1 MAHWSDGG
9 ATERAAVDS
18 TQPDRGGSLAGR
30 TAVVTGGS
38 SGIGFSIARL
48 FAAKGARV
56 VIGARD
62 ESRGTAAAEA
72 IGAEF
77 VRADVSDTGQGCRL
91 IEEVVDRFGRVDILV
106 NAAGIFD
113 IGPSEDFSEERWDA
127 VVSTKVKGA
136 FFCTVAAIPSMREA
150 GWGRVIT
157 VSANPK
163 PYPGAAAYRAANA
176 AIGALT
182 TTWALEYGRSGITF
196 NEIRPGVIDTPATK
210 PITTNPAMLAHAVT
224 GIPAGRVGTSD
235 EVAAAAAYLA
245 SEDARYVQGASLVVD
260 GGLSLGWAYA
270 Q

>member
-1 MAHWSDGG
+1 MESTLSDREG
-9 ATERAAVDS
+9 A
-18 TQPDRGGSLAGR
+18 LAGR

-38 SGIGFSIARL
+38 SGIGLSIARAL
-48 FAAKGARV
+48 ASRGARV

-77 VRADVSDTGQGCRL
+77 VRADVSDVDEGRRL
-91 IEEVVDRFGRVDILV
+91 IEQVVDRFGRVGILV
-106 NAAGIFD
+106 NTAGIFD
-113 IGPSEDFSEERWDA
+113 VGPSEEFSEERWDA
-127 VVSTKVKGA
+127 VVSTKLKGA
-136 FFCTVAAIPSMREA
+136 FFCTAAAIPSMREA

-176 AIGALT
+176 AISALT

-196 NEIRPGVIDTPATK
+196 NEIRPGLIDTPATE

-224 GIPAGRVGTSD
+224 GIPAGRIGASD
-235 EVAAAAAYLA
+235 EVAAAAVYLA
-245 SEDARYVQGASLVVD
+245 SEDARYLQGASLVID
-260 GGLSLGWAYA
+260 GGLSLGWSYGG
-270 Q
+270 